1 MKHDPTEITGITLI
15 EKLLEFTSMTTDSS
29 SWTFEKLKDNES
41 RLVRLRQ
48 IDCLLKIFVPEI
60 YKSTDL
66 KYSIENVLNSNFIR
80 LRKDKEYSN
89 LFVKMD
95 NLILKSKYPV
105 QKQEEWTVYELEYNF
120 KNLVNYKI
128 KLNEIL
134 NFNDGIM
141 EISYPYLYS
150 YTLTNSISRKII
162 FKEIDLFLS
171 LVIDPDNRNFS
182 KEILVKAN
190 GYPDENVYHIDLDN
204 W

>member
-1 MKHDPTEITGITLI
+1 
-15 EKLLEFTSMTTDSS
+15 
-29 SWTFEKLKDNES
+29 
-41 RLVRLRQ
+41 
-48 IDCLLKIFVPEI
+48 
-60 YKSTDL
+60 
-66 KYSIENVLNSNFIR
+66 
-80 LRKDKEYSN
+80 
-89 LFVKMD
+89 
-95 NLILKSKYPV
+95 
-105 QKQEEWTVYELEYNF
+105 
-120 KNLVNYKI
+120 I

>member
-66 KYSIENVLNSNFIR
+66 KYSIENVLNGNFIR